1 MYLNESTKEI
11 IKKDIESKLGIPYEQ
26 FESLDIDEQ
35 ERILREYRKK
45 NNIKNNQSTT
55 KIMVGSGEHAIFIE
69 VEKGS
74 RHMLEDGTFYE
85 AGLSL
90 EESESRLNDRM
101 DDALYSKPVA
111 FVKKMVRRMKK

>member
-1 MYLNESTKEI
+1 MWDVIMYLNESTKEF
-11 IKKDIESKLGIPYEQ
+11 IKKDIESKLGITYDQ

-45 NNIKNNQSTT
+45 NNIKSNQNT
-55 KIMVGSGEHAIFIE
+55 KIMVGSGEHTIFMK
-69 VEKGS
+69 VKKGS

-90 EESESRLNDRM
+90 EISFNSSIEYIKL
-101 DDALYSKPVA
+101 
-111 FVKKMVRRMKK
+111 

>member
-26 FESLDIDEQ
+26 FANLDIDEQ
-35 ERILREYRKK
+35 ERMLKEYRKK
-45 NNIKNNQSTT
+45 NNIKSNQDT
-55 KIMVGSGEHAIFIE
+55 IIIVGSGEHAIFTKTK
-69 VEKGS
+69 KGS

-101 DDALYSKPVA
+101 DDVLYSKPVA
-111 FVKKMVRRMKK
+111 FVKKIVRRMKK